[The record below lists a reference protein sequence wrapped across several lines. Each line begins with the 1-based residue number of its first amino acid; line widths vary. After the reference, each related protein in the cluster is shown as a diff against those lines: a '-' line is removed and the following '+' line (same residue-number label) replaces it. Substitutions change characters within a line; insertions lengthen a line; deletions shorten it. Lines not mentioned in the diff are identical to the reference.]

1 MNGKILAQYLSA
13 LMEKDGL
20 TDKIVAERCN
30 ASPETVKNLRTGKTD
45 NPGIFTAS
53 PIIYAANGSVDA
65 MLGRLTKNDSGET
78 FANAVK
84 ELSEY
89 QLKINETHINN
100 IRAHYER
107 QTEATEKHHTEI
119 VKLKDEHTKLLRKVL
134 VIVSFIAGVT
144 TLVLV
149 CLLIL
154 EVMNPDLGWLRF

>member
-1 MNGKILAQYLSA
+1 MDGKILAQYLSA

-20 TDKIVAERCN
+20 TDKMVADRCN

-45 NPGIFTAS
+45 NPGIFTAA

-107 QTEATEKHHTEI
+107 QNEENDKHHAEI
-119 VKLKDEHTKLLRKVL
+119 VKLKDEQNAMLKKALAVVCLVAGVAVL
-134 VIVSFIAGVT
+134 VLIG
-144 TLVLV
+144 
-149 CLLIL
+149 LLIL

>member
-1 MNGKILAQYLSA
+1 MDGKILAQYLSA

-20 TDKIVAERCN
+20 TDKMVADRCN

-45 NPGIFTAS
+45 NPGIFTAA

-107 QTEATEKHHTEI
+107 QNEENDKHHAEI
-119 VKLKDEHTKLLRKVL
+119 VKLKDEQNAMFKKALAVVCL
-134 VIVSFIAGVT
+134 VAGVAVS
-144 TLVLV
+144 VLIG
-149 CLLIL
+149 LLIL
-154 EVMNPDLGWLRF
+154 EVMNPELGWLRF

>member
-1 MNGKILAQYLSA
+1 MDGKILAQYLSA

-20 TDKIVAERCN
+20 TDKMVADRCN

-45 NPGIFTAS
+45 NPGIFTAA

-107 QTEATEKHHTEI
+107 QNEENDKHHTEI
-119 VKLKDEHTKLLRKVL
+119 VKLKDEQNAMLKKALAVVCL
-134 VIVSFIAGVT
+134 VAGVAVS
-144 TLVLV
+144 VLIG
-149 CLLIL
+149 LLIL

>member
-1 MNGKILAQYLSA
+1 MDGKILAQYLSA

-20 TDKIVAERCN
+20 TDKMVADRCN

-45 NPGIFTAS
+45 NPGIFTAA

-107 QTEATEKHHTEI
+107 QNEETEKHHQEI
-119 VKLKDEHTKLLRKVL
+119 VKLKDEHTSMLKKSLR
-134 VIVSFIAGVT
+134 IVGIVAGVAISI
-144 TLVLV
+144 LII
-149 CLLIL
+149 LLIL
-154 EVMNPDLGWLRF
+154 EVSNPELGWLRF